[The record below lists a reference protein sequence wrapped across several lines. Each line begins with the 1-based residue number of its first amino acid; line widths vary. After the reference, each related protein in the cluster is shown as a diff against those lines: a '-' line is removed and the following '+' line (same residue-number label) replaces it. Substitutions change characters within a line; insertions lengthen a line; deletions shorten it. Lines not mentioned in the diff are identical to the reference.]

1 MVETTAAKIMTTNI
15 LVTGASGLVGGALL
29 SHLSALRDVRA
40 FGAYRTKQ
48 TNDEFSRVAG
58 DLGADTDWSAAL
70 SGIDVVVHCA
80 ARVHVMNEAGN
91 DVALAKFRDVN
102 VAGTAR
108 LARECLRA
116 GVRRLVFVSSVKV
129 NGESTTARAPYRYDD
144 PPAPQDPYGVSK
156 WEAEEALWE
165 IARDGLEV
173 VVVRPPLVYGP
184 GVKAN
189 FLRLMQAVA
198 NGRPL
203 PFGAVRNG
211 RSMVYVGN
219 LVDLL
224 STCATH
230 PAAAGQTF
238 LVSDGADLS
247 TGDLVGAIA
256 AALGSRP
263 RLLRVPPWL
272 MECAAGLIG
281 KKATADR
288 VLGSLQVDIAHTCDT
303 LGWRPP
309 FSVQEGMRATV
320 SAWRSRDAIAS

>member
-1 MVETTAAKIMTTNI
+1 MMVATTAAKIMTINI

-29 SHLSALRDVRA
+29 SHLRALPDVHA
-40 FGAYRTKQ
+40 VGAYRTKQ
-48 TNDEFSRVAG
+48 TSDELSRVVG
-58 DLGADTDWSAAL
+58 DLGADTHWSEAL
-70 SGIDVVVHCA
+70 CDVDVVVHCA
-80 ARVHVMNEAGN
+80 ARVHVMNEAGS
-91 DVALAKFRDVN
+91 DAALAKFRDVN
-102 VAGTAR
+102 VAGTTR
-108 LARECLRA
+108 LARECVRA

-144 PPAPQDPYGVSK
+144 VAAPQDPYGLSK

-165 IARDGLEV
+165 ISQDGLEV

-198 NGRPL
+198 KGTPL

-224 STCATH
+224 ATCATH
-230 PAAAGQTF
+230 PAATGQTF

-247 TGDLVGAIA
+247 TRDLVQAIA
-256 AALGSRP
+256 GAMGARP
-263 RLLRVPPWL
+263 RLLPVPPSL
-272 MECAAGLIG
+272 MAGAAGLIG
-281 KKATADR
+281 RKATADR
-288 VLGSLQVDIAHTCDT
+288 LLGSLRVDIAHTCDT

-309 FSVQEGMRATV
+309 FSVQEGMRETV
-320 SAWRSRDAIAS
+320 GAWRSRR